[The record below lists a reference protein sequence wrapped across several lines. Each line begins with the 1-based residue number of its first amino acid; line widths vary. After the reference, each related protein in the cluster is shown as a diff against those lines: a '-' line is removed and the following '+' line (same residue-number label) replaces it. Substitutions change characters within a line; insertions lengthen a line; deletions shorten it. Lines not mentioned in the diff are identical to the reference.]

1 MMENIRFIEV
11 LDYLKKTGVVS
22 DYLEVASVLGTNKQG
37 ISDIKAGRKKLSIEI
52 IKRMKTSYPDINIEY
67 IIMGRGAMLEENK
80 SVSNSNAPAVDIYK
94 DMIKAKDDLIQQQ
107 KEMIEQLKGMIDQQN
122 DMIDRLHHE
131 ILNGGQSACDA
142 TDETAALAG

>member
-1 MMENIRFIEV
+1 MTENIRFIEV

-52 IKRMKTSYPDINIEY
+52 IKSMKNSYPYINIEY
-67 IIMGRGAMLEENK
+67 IIMGTGAMLEENK
-80 SVSNSNAPAVDIYK
+80 SVSNAPAVDIYK

-122 DMIDRLHHE
+122 DMIDRLNHE